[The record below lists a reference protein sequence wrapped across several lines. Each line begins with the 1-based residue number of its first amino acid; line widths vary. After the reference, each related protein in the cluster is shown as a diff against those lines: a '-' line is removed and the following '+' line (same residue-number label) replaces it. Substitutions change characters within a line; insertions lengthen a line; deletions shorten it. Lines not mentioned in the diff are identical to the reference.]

1 MTSIPDLPLFDDL
14 HDHGRGQ
21 PEREAVDPYEQRE
34 RSRREEQATRS
45 VPPTTRADADPF
57 GPRRRQ
63 RQGGFL
69 RGLAGPSRPG
79 ATAEGARGARRAQP
93 HGWVPAAVDDE
104 VVEQDTRLVGQAG
117 GLAATGAERVPV
129 TVEADLASEGR
140 RATSP
145 SATDVASPAPDVPSA
160 PTGADDAP
168 GWDVVRELREQASTR
183 LAARLRAESG
193 LGAED
198 RRALGRA
205 VVEELL
211 TERDRAA
218 TFDGR
223 RASTPEQR
231 RALAKALDDALFGL
245 GRLQPLVD
253 DPGIENIE
261 ITGHD
266 RVVVERVGGVL
277 EKVPAVADSDAELV
291 DYLQFLASRASE
303 SNDRPFSSAHPR
315 LHLNLPGS
323 RARLAAIGWVTPRPV
338 VRIRMHRLTDV
349 TLDDLVA
356 LRTVDERLASF
367 LSAAVRA
374 RKSVVVSGDMGAG
387 KTTMLRALAR
397 TIDPAEA
404 IATLETEYELFLH
417 EMPGYERVVALEG
430 RPGSGER
437 GPDGRPLGEI
447 TVEDLFVDVLR
458 LNVSRIIVGEVRG
471 PEAAAMFKAMQ
482 AGAGS
487 LSTVHAKNA
496 ADTIE
501 RLTLAVHS
509 AGGTESYADRLV
521 AQQIDYVVHMA
532 SVRDH
537 DGTRARV
544 VDEVMEVTRGE
555 GGRPATTLVFGPGS
569 DRRAVPRVPPSGL
582 ADLEAVGFDGSL
594 LDTAWDDEAGLG
606 GVAYR

>member
-1 MTSIPDLPLFDDL
+1 MAERDQVTAIPDLPLFDEGT
-14 HDHGRGQ
+14 HVPGPGGRAA
-21 PEREAVDPYEQRE
+21 PDA
-34 RSRREEQATRS
+34 
-45 VPPTTRADADPF
+45 PTTRTVAPTTRGDADPYAR
-57 GPRRRQ
+57 RRRQ
-63 RQGGFL
+63 RPL
-69 RGLAGPSRPG
+69 RGLAGSEAD
-79 ATAEGARGARRAQP
+79 ATAAPGRGSS
-93 HGWVPAAVDDE
+93 VP
-104 VVEQDTRLVGQAG
+104 
-117 GLAATGAERVPV
+117 
-129 TVEADLASEGR
+129 
-140 RATSP
+140 
-145 SATDVASPAPDVPSA
+145 TDVAPPPVAGEEGIRTAEPD
-160 PTGADDAP
+160 TGTVSWDA
-168 GWDVVRELREQASTR
+168 VRELRAQASTR
-183 LAARLRAESG
+183 LAARLRGGVA
-193 LGAED
+193 LAPED

-223 RASTPEQR
+223 TVAGPQTR

-253 DPGIENIE
+253 DPDLENIE

-266 RVVVERVGGVL
+266 RVVVERVGGAL
-277 EKVPAVADSDAELV
+277 ERAAPVADSDAELV
-291 DYLQFLASRASE
+291 DYLQFLASRASD
-303 SNDRPFSSAHPR
+303 SNDRPFSAAHPR

-323 RARLAAIGWVTPRPV
+323 RARLAAVAWVTPRPV
-338 VRIRMHRLTDV
+338 VRIRLHRLIDV
-349 TLDDLVA
+349 TMADLTG
-356 LRTVDERLASF
+356 LGTVDRRLADF
-367 LSAAVRA
+367 LRAAVRA

-397 TIDPAEA
+397 SIDPDEA
-404 IATLETEYELFLH
+404 VATLETEYELFLH
-417 EMPGYERVVALEG
+417 ELPGYERVIALEG

-437 GPDGRPLGEI
+437 GPDGRPVGEI

-521 AQQIDYVVHMA
+521 AQQIDFVVHMA
-532 SVRDH
+532 SVRDAE
-537 DGTRARV
+537 GRRRRV
-544 VDEVMEVTRGE
+544 VDEVVEVTRGE
-555 GGRPATTLVFGPGS
+555 GGRPATTLVFRPGPG
-569 DRRAVPRVPPSGL
+569 RRAVPAVPPSCL

-594 LDTAWDDEAGLG
+594 LDGGWDATDDDFREWDGTYG
-606 GVAYR
+606 GGTPAEPPERAESG